1 MEAGVEHA
9 RIIDEARR
17 RVARGET
24 LDEAAVEAQIR
35 GVHGESQEAALR
47 QLARLVS
54 VQRARSLVARSPAPQ
69 PAPTAPPATKPLFRT
84 RPAITGNMDVRRG
97 ANPGAFVLEW
107 RREPKV
113 ASWEVRFSERPDA
126 RGEYVVHQELTLPGQ
141 ATSLELPLGER
152 LFRVHLLGRD
162 RGGRLVSR
170 AIVSGLTR
178 ETWADRWDRRASAS

>member
-9 RIIDEARR
+9 KIIDEARR
-17 RVARGET
+17 RVARGEA

-35 GVHGESQEAALR
+35 AIQGDSQATALR

-54 VQRARSLVARSPAPQ
+54 VQRAKAMVGS
-69 PAPTAPPATKPLFRT
+69 TPATPPSSSPVPLKPLVRA
-84 RPAITGNMDVRRG
+84 RPTISGNMDVHRG
-97 ANPGAFVLEW
+97 RGSGAFVLEW
-107 RREPKV
+107 RAEPKV

-126 RGEYVVHQELTLPGQ
+126 RGDYVVREERSLPAG
-141 ATSLELPLGER
+141 ATSLELPLGEK

-170 AIVSGLTR
+170 TIVSGLTR
-178 ETWADRWDRRASAS
+178 ETWPDRWERRASAS